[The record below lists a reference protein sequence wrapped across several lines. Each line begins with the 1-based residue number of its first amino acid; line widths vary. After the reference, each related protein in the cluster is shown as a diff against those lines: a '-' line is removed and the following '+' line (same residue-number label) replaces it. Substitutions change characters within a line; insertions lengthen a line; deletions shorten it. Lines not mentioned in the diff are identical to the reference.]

1 MRTLILIISL
11 FCSFCIHSQ
20 EEVKND
26 TVNKEHRFGLRIGT
40 DVSKLIKTAVKENYT
55 AFEINADYKFAKKYY
70 IAGEVGYEDHL
81 IDETQIN
88 LNTKGSYIKIGVD
101 YNAYQNWLDMENAIY
116 AGLRYGISTFSQTL
130 NNYSIYNTDD
140 YWNENNLIEVPK
152 SFNGSS
158 SHWVELI
165 IGLKVEVLNN
175 LYLGINAQLKR
186 NIADNTP
193 SNFNNLYVPG
203 FGKTYETSKWG
214 AGFGYT
220 INYFIPFYK
229 K

>member
-1 MRTLILIISL
+1 MRTYIFITSL
-11 FCSFCIHSQ
+11 LCCLCLHSQ
-20 EEVKND
+20 EVKND
-26 TVNKEHRFGLRIGT
+26 STTKKHHFGLRVGT
-40 DVSKLIKTAVKENYT
+40 DISKLIKTALRKDYT
-55 AFEINADYKFAKKYY
+55 AFEINADYRFAKKYY
-70 IAGEVGYEDHL
+70 LALEFGNENHL

-88 LNTKGSYIKIGVD
+88 LNTKGTYIKVGVD

-116 AGLRYGISTFSQTL
+116 VGLRYGISSFSQTL
-130 NNYSIYNTDD
+130 NSYSIYNTDP
-140 YWNENNLIEVPK
+140 YWGEGNLIEEPQ

-165 IGLKVEVLNN
+165 VGLKVEILNN
-175 LYLGINAQLKR
+175 FYLGINAQLK
-186 NIADNTP
+186 
-193 SNFNNLYVPG
+193 SNVANNAPGNFENLYVPG

-214 AGFGYT
+214 VGFGYT